1 MKQKGVLDSCTCERL
16 FVSAELGDSLG
27 ISAAQ
32 SQLVLKLHP
41 LSLAALH
48 RTPEPGQLCLQ
59 PTHLKHHSNHT
70 QTHTHLHYYYFF
82 VADYLSFANF

>member
-1 MKQKGVLDSCTCERL
+1 MKQKGALDSCTCERL

-70 QTHTHLHYYYFF
+70 HTHLHYYYLF
-82 VADYLSFANF
+82 VADYLSFANY